1 MITGRA
7 MSAVTCD
14 EYVSLSD
21 LTQTQRITYPRYTIW
36 KLSLTQ
42 KVLKG
47 INSSLAVD
55 NLFNYIPEYYYS
67 NSPATAGTTFMAGL
81 SVDVDEFFR

>member
-1 MITGRA
+1 MQILF
-7 MSAVTCD
+7 SV
-14 EYVSLSD
+14 
-21 LTQTQRITYPRYTIW
+21 LTQTQRFTYPGYSAW

-47 INSSLAVD
+47 INLSLAVD

-67 NSPATAGTTFMAGL
+67 NSPATTGTTFMAGF
-81 SVDVDEFFR
+81 SVDVDEFFK